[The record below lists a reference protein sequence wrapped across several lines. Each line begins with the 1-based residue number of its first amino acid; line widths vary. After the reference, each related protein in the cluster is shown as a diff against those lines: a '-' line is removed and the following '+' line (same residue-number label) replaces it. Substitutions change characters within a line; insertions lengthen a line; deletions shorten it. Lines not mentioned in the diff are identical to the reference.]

1 MDIRSDVINEANHL
15 GVWILPAVYA
25 TGGILLGFILEK
37 SIFPIIRKFAERTK
51 WKGDDVI
58 VESFRGMVFF
68 WMMFA
73 GFYGASLHLDLRQ
86 EYLDIIR
93 KILLVLAIFTST
105 VVLTRIATGLV
116 RLQTEK
122 VEGVI
127 PTTSIFQNITKILCY
142 SLGFLIILQSLGIS
156 ITPILTALGVGGL
169 AVALALQDTLSNL
182 FAGLQITATK
192 KVQPGDFIRLDSG
205 DEGFVYDIT
214 WRYTTIRTQI
224 NNMVIIPN
232 SKLASS
238 IFTNYFAPQK
248 EMAFSI
254 VGLVSHNSDLNKVEQ
269 ISLEVAKK
277 VMTEVSGAVTEHE
290 PVFRYHNYTESGI
303 AFNVV
308 LKATEFDKQYL
319 LKHEFIKAL
328 NERFAKEGIEIPYP
342 VRTVIMKDPQK
353 TN

>member
-1 MDIRSDVINEANHL
+1 MDIRTDVINEANHL
-15 GVWILPAVYA
+15 AVWILPVVFAG
-25 TGGILLGFILEK
+25 GGILLGFILEK
-37 SIFPIIRKFAERTK
+37 SIFPIIHKLTEKTK

-58 VESFRGMVFF
+58 VESFRGMAFF

-73 GFYGASLHLDLRQ
+73 GFYGASLYLNLRQ
-86 EYLDIIR
+86 EYIDIIR
-93 KILLVLAIFTST
+93 KVLLVLVIFTAT
-105 VVLTRIATGLV
+105 IVLTRIATGLV

-142 SLGFLIILQSLGIS
+142 SVGFLIILQSLGIS

-182 FAGLQITATK
+182 FAGLQITATR
-192 KVQPGDFIRLDSG
+192 KVQPGDYIRLDSG

-214 WRYTTIRTQI
+214 WRYTTIRTPI
-224 NNMVIIPN
+224 NNMVIVPN

-248 EMAFSI
+248 DMAFSI
-254 VGLVSHNSDLNKVEQ
+254 SCLVSHTSDLNKVEQ
-269 ISLEVAKK
+269 VSLEVAKQ
-277 VMTEVSGAVTEHE
+277 VMTEVAGAVTDAE
-290 PVFRYHNYTESGI
+290 PAFRYQNFAESGI
-303 AFNVV
+303 TFNVV
-308 LKATEFDKQYL
+308 LKATEFEKQFI
-319 LKHEFIKAL
+319 LKHQFIKAL
-328 NERFAKEGIEIPYP
+328 HERFAKEGIEIPYP
-342 VRTVIMKDPQK
+342 VRTVIMKDTPK